1 MKTLFFL
8 FLSSCS
14 TLSLFKTSHDL
25 MPITVEIIAKIL
37 ANCEAKK
44 QTWRV
49 CFSDLSDE
57 FEIIVETLS
66 SKEGLSEEDKAH
78 IKEEIKKQIAAQQKE
93 EREVQHTEADSYDDF
108 AHAKKN

>member
-14 TLSLFKTSHDL
+14 TLSLFKTTHDL

-57 FEIIVETLS
+57 FEIIVEALS
-66 SKEGLSEEDKAH
+66 SKEGLSEEEKAH

-93 EREVQHTEADSYDDF
+93 EREVQHTEADSYDDL